1 MGGNPGAMT
10 AGIQAEKGQEK
21 AFGKWLED
29 YLSDKPQLLMD
40 SRMELEQQ
48 CSQFAGK
55 YTLILGLLCGV
66 LFVIGILNFFN
77 TSAVSVLSRKKEL
90 SLLEAVGMTRKQILR
105 MLCSEGGIY
114 FLTALLLADT
124 AGIPLMG
131 EVIARTAGRSFLF
144 CLSPIHNGQ
153 PSGCSSSGPHSLGSS
168 QISLPENVPGDR
180 CGADQ
185 GRVGSLVFPC
195 LA

>member
-1 MGGNPGAMT
+1 MENGWRT
-10 AGIQAEKGQEK
+10 IC
-21 AFGKWLED
+21 LIS
-29 YLSDKPQLLMD
+29 LSFSWTPAWNW
-40 SRMELEQQ
+40 SSSAASSPE
-48 CSQFAGK
+48 K

-90 SLLEAVGMTRKQILR
+90 SLLEAVGDDQKTDPENAVQRGRHLFPDSPSPGGYGRDPSDGGSDRKDCRQ
-105 MLCSEGGIY
+105 E
-114 FLTALLLADT
+114 
-124 AGIPLMG
+124 
-131 EVIARTAGRSFLF
+131 FLF

-168 QISLPENVPGDR
+168 QISLPENVPGGR